1 MDTEGWTNAKRLWDY
16 AYGHN
21 GSAATEQF
29 ATKENIQKARRILY
43 SLMSSGLRGENGLDP
58 ETAIHLMQTYVLP
71 LIVYDMEVVLP
82 NQNYMDMLETF
93 NMKFL
98 TLILS
103 LPIPTADPAVYVLS
117 GTLPIEAV
125 IHKRVLTFFGNIC
138 RLPKNIDWTSTSS
151 QAA

>member
-1 MDTEGWTNAKRLWDY
+1 
-16 AYGHN
+16 
-21 GSAATEQF
+21 
-29 ATKENIQKARRILY
+29 
-43 SLMSSGLRGENGLDP
+43 MSSGLHGENGLDP

-138 RLPKNIDWTSTSS
+138 RLPKKID
-151 QAA
+151 